1 MTKNSKNHDESPDK
15 HYTFFKTSES
25 SGTKKQNP
33 RQKSL
38 WEQGI
43 SFNIS
48 QILLERFR
56 PLDKNVNKKL
66 TQARCVQKQQLKTSD
81 F

>member
-33 RQKSL
+33 RQKPSENKQFLSTSL
-38 WEQGI
+38 K
-43 SFNIS
+43 SF
-48 QILLERFR
+48 R
-56 PLDKNVNKKL
+56 NVS
-66 TQARCVQKQQLKTSD
+66 VH
-81 F
+81 

>member
-33 RQKSL
+33 RQKPS
-38 WEQGI
+38 E
-43 SFNIS
+43 
-48 QILLERFR
+48 
-56 PLDKNVNKKL
+56 NKKFL
-66 TQARCVQKQQLKTSD
+66 STSLKYFWDVSVH
-81 F
+81 

>member
-33 RQKSL
+33 RQKPSENKEFLSTSL
-38 WEQGI
+38 KYFW
-43 SFNIS
+43 
-48 QILLERFR
+48 
-56 PLDKNVNKKL
+56 NVS
-66 TQARCVQKQQLKTSD
+66 VH
-81 F
+81 